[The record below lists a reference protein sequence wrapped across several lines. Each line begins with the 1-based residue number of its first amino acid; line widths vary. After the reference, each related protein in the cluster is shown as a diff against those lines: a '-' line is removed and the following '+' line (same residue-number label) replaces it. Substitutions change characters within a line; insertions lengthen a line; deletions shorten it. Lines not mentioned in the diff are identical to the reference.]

1 MKTIAITL
9 LACSVIVAAGCSSA
23 KKVTVAAPPA
33 KDSSIATT
41 PAPAPMK
48 GPYVFLPPAPTGIR
62 MPGSADLAAIQ
73 TAHPDAT
80 LSKLREGYM
89 IYTEGACVKCHDA
102 ISIYKFEET
111 QWKPIMDDMAKRAML
126 SAAEKDAVYK
136 YVLAIKA
143 TQPKDATC
151 KSTK

>member
-9 LACSVIVAAGCSSA
+9 LACCVIVIAGCSSA
-23 KKVTVAAPPA
+23 KKATVSTLPA
-33 KDSSIATT
+33 KDSTT
-41 PAPAPMK
+41 AAAPAPMK

-62 MPGSADLAAIQ
+62 MPVSADLAAIQ
-73 TAHPDAT
+73 TTHPDAT

-151 KSTK
+151 KQH